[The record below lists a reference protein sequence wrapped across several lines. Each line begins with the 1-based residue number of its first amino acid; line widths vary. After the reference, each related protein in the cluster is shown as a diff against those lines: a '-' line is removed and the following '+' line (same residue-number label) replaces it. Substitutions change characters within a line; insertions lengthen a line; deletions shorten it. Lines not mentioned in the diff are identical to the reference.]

1 MIIFN
6 FVARAVYAALA
17 KTGSTAVSE
26 CACERH
32 RQRETMAGGGGS
44 KEELGYV
51 KRLLRAHS
59 EEGEDRLEEERTM
72 VTTAPSKEDSWVL
85 RKKASFESMWGG
97 GGSQSLSLCL
107 PKQDHYVSSK
117 SAKEEKQREAFQVE
131 EEKVNEVETPVKT
144 VIKEEE
150 AATPVTA
157 VAKEIDTDEIF
168 GGADKSK
175 HEQNDLFREVVDEEE
190 DKDTDLWKDEGTG
203 SQSDSEEKGGDDGL
217 NEEAEEEVPTPAEE
231 EAVTLLREK
240 VGGSG
245 CIQGGGAVP
254 EGGAVDTVT
263 REEAIR

>member
-1 MIIFN
+1 
-6 FVARAVYAALA
+6 
-17 KTGSTAVSE
+17 
-26 CACERH
+26 
-32 RQRETMAGGGGS
+32 MAGGGGS

-59 EEGEDRLEEERTM
+59 EEGEDRLEEERRTM

-107 PKQDHYVSSK
+107 PKQDYYVSK
-117 SAKEEKQREAFQVE
+117 SAKEEKQREAFQVV
-131 EEKVNEVETPVKT
+131 EEKVNEVENPVKT
-144 VIKEEE
+144 VIKEEEE

-157 VAKEIDTDEIF
+157 VAKEIDTDKIF
-168 GGADKSK
+168 GGADQSDQEA
-175 HEQNDLFREVVDEEE
+175 HGLFREVVDDED
-190 DKDTDLWKDEGTG
+190 DKDIGLQEEGGTG
-203 SQSDSEEKGGDDGL
+203 SQSDSEEKGSDNGL

-240 VGGSG
+240 VGPG

-254 EGGAVDTVT
+254 EEGCAVDTVT

>member
-1 MIIFN
+1 
-6 FVARAVYAALA
+6 
-17 KTGSTAVSE
+17 
-26 CACERH
+26 
-32 RQRETMAGGGGS
+32 MAGGGG
-44 KEELGYV
+44 KEEGYV
-51 KRLLRAHS
+51 KRLLRARS
-59 EEGEDRLEEERTM
+59 EEGEEEGRLEDERRTM
-72 VTTAPSKEDSWVL
+72 VTAPSKEDSWVL

-131 EEKVNEVETPVKT
+131 EEKVNAVETPVKT

-175 HEQNDLFREVVDEEE
+175 QEAHGLFREVVDEEE

-240 VGGSG
+240 VGSGGG
-245 CIQGGGAVP
+245 CIQGGGSVP

>member
-1 MIIFN
+1 
-6 FVARAVYAALA
+6 
-17 KTGSTAVSE
+17 
-26 CACERH
+26 
-32 RQRETMAGGGGS
+32 MAGGGGS

-59 EEGEDRLEEERTM
+59 EEGEDRLEEERAM
-72 VTTAPSKEDSWVL
+72 VTTAPLKEDSWVL

-97 GGSQSLSLCL
+97 GGSQSLSRCL

-117 SAKEEKQREAFQVE
+117 SAKEEKQREAFHVE

-175 HEQNDLFREVVDEEE
+175 QEQNGLFREVVDEEE

-203 SQSDSEEKGGDDGL
+203 SQSDSEEKGGDGL
-217 NEEAEEEVPTPAEE
+217 NEEAAAEEEVPTPAGE

-240 VGGSG
+240 VGSGGG
-245 CIQGGGAVP
+245 CIQGGGSVP